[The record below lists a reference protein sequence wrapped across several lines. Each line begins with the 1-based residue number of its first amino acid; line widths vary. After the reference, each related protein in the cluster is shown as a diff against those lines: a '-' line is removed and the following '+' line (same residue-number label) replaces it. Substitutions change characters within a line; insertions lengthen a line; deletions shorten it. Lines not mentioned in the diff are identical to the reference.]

1 MKLSLA
7 AVCLAL
13 GGVLSGCG
21 GGNAGASAEP
31 GVPVTSTT
39 QTLDASGGTVTLQGL
54 SLAVPAAALAAS
66 TELGLQQETV
76 ARPALARFRFSP
88 AGQALGKPAELRY
101 SAPGLPANVRFFW
114 EVDGEQWMIP
124 GTVSGGVL
132 TSQATSLGYNAAGT
146 VVLQAQAKAQ
156 AASLT
161 ERLTAA
167 RARVLPQA
175 DSASEGG
182 GLVVAPVDCDS
193 HVSELSAR
201 LRRAATDG
209 DQDRAAG
216 IYNDLVATQEACAD
230 VRAQELE
237 QASCDALA
245 QAQSN
250 ASVLLADSLLTFRS
264 LTVPLMAAEG
274 FVENTGATC
283 SNANPAANLALMAA
297 KFDQLLDVMK
307 GQMARAEFDDALTV
321 RDLDT
326 VMHLD
331 TLCQKLDLGALC
343 DRLNNELYPDLLDAL
358 RTSAFEACRTN
369 GRPLEVSQFYALGSR
384 AGIEEKFYDHGRFS
398 LAAVEAD
405 LNYCSNP
412 SLGLRVFDG
421 EAVPSELTDRATALR
436 PLVALGNY
444 AKQKTIEV
452 PRDGSLNI
460 AGTVGVLRCPDG
472 SASGANLVVRI
483 NGQEWVRRAASGDGY
498 PLESAPLLLDLPK
511 VLPVVGI
518 DPETSTG
525 FTVTVNRE
533 GGACSDGKQAVL
545 DAPFTLFE
553 VQVGLPTVPSGRVW
567 RRQIRLQTDYG
578 FPNVRVVELSD
589 LSIGTPYIKTLAA
602 GDAAGY
608 GRSSSTTDAVTEQGG
623 TLAGRIECGT
633 QVGARGV
640 ALSYSAFADI
650 ETQKQTTLTVSGFG
664 NGVSGASY
672 YLVSDY
678 PTFSS
683 SIRLFRDPDTDAFLG
698 AAPIRLVLEPGR
710 HRVDFYLFAGYCQ
723 PGTSLD
729 LAAGVH
735 FSLAP

>member
-1 MKLSLA
+1 M
-7 AVCLAL
+7 
-13 GGVLSGCG
+13 
-21 GGNAGASAEP
+21 
-31 GVPVTSTT
+31 
-39 QTLDASGGTVTLQGL
+39 TLQGL
-54 SLAVPAAALAAS
+54 SLAVPAAALSES
-66 TELGLQQETV
+66 TELRLQQETV
-76 ARPALARFRFSP
+76 ASPALARFRFSP
-88 AGQALGKPAELRY
+88 AGQVLNTPAELKY
-101 SAPGLPANVRFFW
+101 SAVGLPANVRFFW

-124 GTVSGGVL
+124 GSVSGGVL
-132 TSQATSLGYNAAGT
+132 SAQVSSLGYSAAGT
-146 VVLQAQAKAQ
+146 LVLQAQAKAQ

-167 RARVLPQA
+167 AARVLPQA

-216 IYNDLVATQEACAD
+216 IYNDLVATQEACAS

-283 SNANPAANLALMAA
+283 SNANPAANPALMAA

-307 GQMARAEFDDALTV
+307 GQMARAEFDDALTL

-331 TLCQKLDLGALC
+331 TLCQKLDLGAVC

-369 GRPLEVSQFYALGSR
+369 GNPLELSQFYALGSR
-384 AGIEEKFYDHGRFS
+384 AGTEDKFYDHGHFS

-421 EAVPSELTDRATALR
+421 EAVPGELTDRATTLR
-436 PLVALGNY
+436 PLVGMGNY
-444 AKQKTIEV
+444 AKQTTIEV

-472 SASGANLVVRI
+472 SASGADLVVRI
-483 NGQEWVRRAASGDGY
+483 NGQEWVRRAASGDAY
-498 PLESAPLLLDLPK
+498 PLESAPLLLDLPT
-511 VLPVVGI
+511 VLPGFGI
-518 DPETSTG
+518 DPDTSTG
-525 FTVTVNRE
+525 FTVRVNRE
-533 GGACSDGKQAVL
+533 GGACSDGSKAVL

-553 VQVGLPTVPSGRVW
+553 VQVNLPAISAAVTNRSIYIVSHPYDDDRDRPSVSLNSGAFGAGAFTGAVGVGSGRASSV
-567 RRQIRLQTDYG
+567 IDT
-578 FPNVRVVELSD
+578 V
-589 LSIGTPYIKTLAA
+589 AA
-602 GDAAGY
+602 N
-608 GRSSSTTDAVTEQGG
+608 GG
-623 TLAGRIECGT
+623 TLKGEVTCG
-633 QVGARGV
+633 
-640 ALSYSAFADI
+640 D
-650 ETQKQTTLTVSGFG
+650 
-664 NGVSGASY
+664 
-672 YLVSDY
+672 SD
-678 PTFSS
+678 
-683 SIRLFRDPDTDAFLG
+683 G
-698 AAPIRLVLEPGR
+698 AAYEANVFLSVDKPRVLSVEATLRATQGDEDSGSVDGMLLLSGGPENNPSILSFSVEPTEGPVLLDRRLEKTEIVL
-710 HRVDFYLFAGYCQ
+710 Q
-723 PGTSLD
+723 PGSYWLRLTLNGSVCM
-729 LAAGVH
+729 AADSVVGSVK
-735 FSLAP
+735 FSVAP